1 MGSQYSLGD
10 TPAELE
16 HLLVFSK
23 VEQAYRRC
31 VNDIMVHF
39 LRLPALSRVAC
50 LLRILL
56 LFRFLRLARAENHAD
71 PDVHFIT
78 FAAFKRIFCKSLA
91 PPLALRIFRT
101 YFQRSSSHD
110 DGPRRATSAE
120 VFGALALAA
129 PAEAN
134 AKVRFIF
141 RLHDHDCDQRLNRVE
156 LALAVGT
163 ASRGLARLKR
173 NPFPPPDHVVARVV
187 QGSFGHPDAS
197 LHPDTG
203 DIGWLGI
210 AAFLG
215 SDKPCLA
222 YFRGLEA
229 ASFDA
234 SGLYKRQ
241 EKLLLKL
248 AHVDK
253 RFVLSNSQCFIR

>member
-1 MGSQYSLGD
+1 MR
-10 TPAELE
+10 T
-16 HLLVFSK
+16 
-23 VEQAYRRC
+23 
-31 VNDIMVHF
+31 
-39 LRLPALSRVAC
+39 
-50 LLRILL
+50 LL
-56 LFRFLRLARAENHAD
+56 LFRFLRLARAENRAD
-71 PDVHFIT
+71 PDDHFVT
-78 FAAFKRIFCKSLA
+78 FAAFKRIFRKSLA

-101 YFQRSSSHD
+101 YFQRGSSH
-110 DGPRRATSAE
+110 DGPRRATAAE

-141 RLHDHDCDQRLNRVE
+141 GLHDRDGDRRLNRVE

-163 ASRGLARLKR
+163 SSRGLARLKR

-203 DIGWLGI
+203 DIGWLGV

-215 SDKPCLA
+215 GDKPCLA

-234 SGLYKRQ
+234 GGLYKRQ

-248 AHVDK
+248 AHIDK
-253 RFVLSNSQCFIR
+253 RFVLGSSRCLIR